1 MKTLT
6 DFFSPL
12 TTDTAV
18 SSQNYEVIENET
30 LSNCNLKDLTFSGS
44 LFSLTLFK
52 HVTFESCVFFATRL
66 ENCQFVGCKFVN
78 CKFQFSNL
86 LHSEFKATHFENCHW
101 EVTPVYKSLFSH
113 CFMDSKTTYFV
124 SKDESNRMEN
134 NFSNETEIS
143 WEGILGQRKAA

>member
-6 DFFSPL
+6 DFISPL
-12 TTDTAV
+12 TTETV

-30 LSNCNLKDLTFSGS
+30 LSNCNLKNLTFSGS

-86 LHSEFKATHFENCHW
+86 LHSEFKASHFEGCHW

-113 CFMDSKTTYFV
+113 CFMDAKTIYSV
-124 SKDESNRMEN
+124 SKDESTRMEN
-134 NFSNETEIS
+134 NFSNEQEIS
-143 WEGILGQRKAA
+143 WEDILGQGKAA